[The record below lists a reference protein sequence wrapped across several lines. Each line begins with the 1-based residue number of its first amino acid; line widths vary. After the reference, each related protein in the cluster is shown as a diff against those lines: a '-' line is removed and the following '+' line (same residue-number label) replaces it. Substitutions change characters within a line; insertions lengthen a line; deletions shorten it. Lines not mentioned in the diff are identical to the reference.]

1 MRKEVATMQEE
12 KNYLLSVRKKFLVL
26 LTITVVSLAALLLL
40 NWRIT
45 ALEREYDELTAEY
58 WDIMSGLSG
67 QPSSQGLRIQ
77 QIFDRQDSIE
87 WKLGYRSTRS
97 FGYKG
102 IRFDVV
108 FVLLCSGIGT
118 FYYGMEWLGTALWE
132 KK

>member
-1 MRKEVATMQEE
+1 MRKE
-12 KNYLLSVRKKFLVL
+12 KKYLLDVRKKFLVL

-40 NWRIT
+40 NWRI
-45 ALEREYDELTAEY
+45 AVLEREYNDLTAEY
-58 WDIMSGLSG
+58 WNIMSGLS
-67 QPSSQGLRIQ
+67 QESREQSSNQGMRIQ

-108 FVLLCSGIGT
+108 FVLICSGIGT